1 MFDIKVFFF
10 LFGTYL
16 NKYRT
21 KKSGASL
28 HDIYQK
34 EI

>member
-10 LFGTYL
+10 FFGTYL
-16 NKYRT
+16 SKYRPN
-21 KKSGASL
+21 KSGASL
-28 HDIYQK
+28 YDIYQK